1 MEKGQ
6 MTHAEQ
12 NLLLLESAIPANEKF
27 YVWCFRDDGR
37 YIASSCP
44 EKERALLEKG
54 FRIFGGMEK
63 AMAHLSSKE
72 AVPQLIGSPIG
83 MHWAVSFE
91 YERENSLVFV
101 MGPVF
106 YHPPAEAQL
115 REALRPYRDSLEDA
129 RWGSALI
136 EALPNLPVIPHAIF
150 ARYVIMT
157 HNMLTRQQLD
167 VSALYTESENMKTTE
182 LASTQNRDRAKVYL
196 AERAMLQMVR
206 NGDIN
211 YHRMLTRSSSM
222 SPGVGVQGREPL
234 QQARISVIVFTSL
247 VCRAAMEGGLSP
259 EIAYALGDSYIQT
272 AVNSN
277 DAGELSA
284 LASTM
289 YHDFIFRVHH
299 LHVNPSYS
307 PAIQKCCDYIELS
320 LDKIQEGNRNT
331 ALSLY
336 SLCQDRAR
344 KGAAGIYRS
353 ECQGAVGEA
362 GLQHGQLLHPVLP
375 RYYGL
380 HTRAISEETQS
391 AIICADLFQ
400 WREALYDRGHFHYQA
415 NGGDGQH
422 GNRLRLLPLRRRV
435 QHGSQ
440 RSGPLRRAGGGKTQ
454 HPVSQLHLQPGRD
467 VRPGSGRAI
476 QHPQPPDR
484 LSGRA
489 IGTAVKNC
497 GKKDDEQMQGRRLS
511 QACALGA

>member
-44 EKERALLEKG
+44 EEERALLEKG

-222 SPGVGVQGREPL
+222 SPG
-234 QQARISVIVFTSL
+234 
-247 VCRAAMEGGLSP
+247 CRAAMEGGLSP

-320 LDKIQEGNRNT
+320 LDKRIQISDLAALTGYTEYYLTEKFKKETGTPLFLYIRYAKIERAKVLLESTDLSVKELSERLAFNT
-331 ALSLY
+331 VNYFIQCFRDTTGYTPAQYRKKHKAL
-336 SLCQDRAR
+336 
-344 KGAAGIYRS
+344 
-353 ECQGAVGEA
+353 
-362 GLQHGQLLHPVLP
+362 
-375 RYYGL
+375 
-380 HTRAISEETQS
+380 
-391 AIICADLFQ
+391 
-400 WREALYDRGHFHYQA
+400 
-415 NGGDGQH
+415 
-422 GNRLRLLPLRRRV
+422 
-435 QHGSQ
+435 
-440 RSGPLRRAGGGKTQ
+440 
-454 HPVSQLHLQPGRD
+454 
-467 VRPGSGRAI
+467 
-476 QHPQPPDR
+476 
-484 LSGRA
+484 
-489 IGTAVKNC
+489 
-497 GKKDDEQMQGRRLS
+497 
-511 QACALGA
+511 